1 MKKKPAPD
9 EQKIWYENDP
19 DLGRVKKYRSWAGTL
34 IIWDEMLHLLLN
46 QDHFLESNKVGE
58 LKRVAKSLIRFLANF
73 MYSLLIS

>member
-34 IIWDEMLHLLLN
+34 IIWDEMLHWTIN
-46 QDHFLESNKVGE
+46 Q
-58 LKRVAKSLIRFLANF
+58 SLDDMIKEVFKNE
-73 MYSLLIS
+73 